1 MFSEEL
7 GLVVETSDPKPIM
20 ELLNKIVPVTKI
32 GTINDKKIINL
43 IYNSELINSLSLEF
57 YRTTWMSFGH
67 SMLKK
72 HTNELCVNSEIFKKY
87 AIPEHSITFNT

>member
-1 MFSEEL
+1 MAFAGDLGVDINIVNNDNIFNYMFSEEL

-57 YRTTWMSFGH
+57 YRTAPESFYY
-67 SMLKK
+67 SLK
-72 HTNELCVNSEIFKKY
+72 
-87 AIPEHSITFNT
+87 NTKNYV

>member
-1 MFSEEL
+1 M
-7 GLVVETSDPKPIM
+7 
-20 ELLNKIVPVTKI
+20 
-32 GTINDKKIINL
+32 

-87 AIPEHSITFNT
+87 AIPEHSITFKHIEHKKSQNSSST